1 MDMYDLVQRKQIK
14 STQAAAGFAADE
26 TVRQARRADQQIHD
40 LEMRLERLLTL
51 NEALWQLVCE
61 TTGLTDAH
69 LAHRVHEL
77 DVADG
82 ERDGRKKVRGSKCS
96 CGAMVVAS
104 LDNCQYCGAAAPDR
118 SPWEKV

>member
-1 MDMYDLVQRKQIK
+1 MDMYDLVQRKQLKTTQK
-14 STQAAAGFAADE
+14 SLGFVADE

-40 LEMRLERLLTL
+40 LEMRLERMLTL
-51 NEALWQLVCE
+51 NEAMWQLLCE

-69 LAHRVHEL
+69 LAYRVYEL
-77 DVADG
+77 DAADG
-82 ERDGRKKVRGSKCS
+82 ERDGRKKRRGSKCG

-104 LDNCQYCGAAAPDR
+104 LDACQFCGAAAPER

>member
-1 MDMYDLVQRKQIK
+1 
-14 STQAAAGFAADE
+14 
-26 TVRQARRADQQIHD
+26 
-40 LEMRLERLLTL
+40 MRLERLLTL

-69 LAHRVHEL
+69 LAYRVYEL

-82 ERDGRKKVRGSKCS
+82 HQDGRKKVRGSKCG
-96 CGAMVVAS
+96 CGAMVVPS
-104 LDNCQYCGAAAPDR
+104 LDNCQYCGAAPPER

>member
-1 MDMYDLVQRKQIK
+1 MDMYDLVQRKQLR
-14 STQAAAGFAADE
+14 TAQQAISFNGDE
-26 TVRQARRADQQIHD
+26 TMRQARRADQQIHD

-51 NEALWQLVCE
+51 NEAMWQLLCE

-69 LAHRVHEL
+69 LAYRVYEL
-77 DVADG
+77 DQADG
-82 ERDGRKKVRGSKCS
+82 ERDGRKKQRASKCA

-104 LDNCQYCGAAAPDR
+104 LDACQYCGAAAPDR